1 MPLTV
6 EQVRHVAALARLRLT
21 PEEEQ
26 RFAVQL
32 SAILDAM
39 AELQQLDT
47 SGVEPTSHAALEEP
61 RLRPDEVAPSLDPEQ
76 GLKNAPARS
85 GTSFAVPRVIE

>member
-1 MPLTV
+1 MALTV
-6 EQVRHVAALARLRLT
+6 KQVRDVASLARLQLT

-32 SAILDAM
+32 SAILEAM

-61 RLRPDEVAPSLDPEQ
+61 RLRADAVKPSLDPEQ
-76 GLKNAPARS
+76 GLKNAPARA

>member
-1 MPLTV
+1 MALSV
-6 EQVRHVAALARLRLT
+6 EQVRHVAALARLQLT

-26 RFAVQL
+26 RFSAQL

-47 SGVEPTSHAALEEP
+47 SGVEPTSHAVLEEP
-61 RLRPDEVAPSLDPEQ
+61 RLRPDEVKPSLDPEL

-85 GTSFAVPRVIE
+85 GTSFAVPKVIE

>member
-1 MPLTV
+1 MALTV
-6 EQVRHVAALARLRLT
+6 EQVRHVAALARLQLT

-26 RFAVQL
+26 RYATQL

-39 AELQQLDT
+39 AELRQLDT

-61 RLRPDEVAPSLDPEQ
+61 RLRADAVVPSLDPEQ

-85 GTSFAVPRVIE
+85 GTSFAVPKVIE

>member
-1 MPLTV
+1 MALTV
-6 EQVRHVAALARLRLT
+6 EQVRHVASLARLRLT

-26 RFAVQL
+26 RFATQL
-32 SAILDAM
+32 SAILEAM

-61 RLRPDEVAPSLDPEQ
+61 RLRLDEVKPSLDPER
-76 GLKNAPARS
+76 GLANAPARS

>member
-1 MPLTV
+1 MALTV
-6 EQVRHVAALARLRLT
+6 EQVRHVAALARLKLT

-26 RFAVQL
+26 RFTAQL
-32 SAILDAM
+32 SAILDHM
-39 AELQQLDT
+39 AELQALDT

-61 RLRPDEVAPSLDPEQ
+61 RLRPDEVQPSLDPEQ
-76 GLKNAPARS
+76 GLENAPRRS